1 MKRVIIFFLSIFI
14 LSSLS
19 LPIPER
25 DAPPN
30 EKISGWLTFKETDY
44 EPNKINLNPVLHIS
58 VYDGNTQTYFK
69 TKQPLYL
76 SDGKNKIPLIY
87 QEIFDVTPTC
97 TQILAKPKMLLKKD
111 QVYTLEFQ
119 TKLGLPE
126 LKWKTMDFDCYDYTR
141 PFFKKDTKYKD
152 TILSDYRENR
162 IYVSESD
169 ESNCGGIL
177 ELYFTS
183 RSYLGSYI
191 TEKPIKILLSSDFEI
206 PQIIVNQ
213 LTFDDTNSVCNYKLT
228 LIDESGNLSLKSK
241 TGKIQLQK
249 LFEEHIHE
257 SQGNCC
263 RIPEGYESSESKSFI
278 KDIIMLKNPLFSL
291 IIIVFIVSLMVFLIR
306 FFKLKVAKNNNKID
320 NTQGENDNK
329 ELM

>member
-1 MKRVIIFFLSIFI
+1 MNRILIFFISFFI
-14 LSSLS
+14 LCSLS
-19 LPIPER
+19 LLPEGEK
-25 DAPPN
+25 PPN
-30 EKISGWLTFKETDY
+30 EKISGWLTYKETDY
-44 EPNKINLNPVLHIS
+44 EPKKINLNPVLHIS
-58 VYDGNTQTYFK
+58 VYDVNTQTYFK
-69 TKQPLYL
+69 TKQPIYL

-87 QEIFDVTPTC
+87 QEIFDITPTC
-97 TQILAKPKMLLKKD
+97 TQILAKPKTLLKKD

-141 PFFKKDTKYKD
+141 PFFKKDTKYND

-169 ESNCGGIL
+169 QSNCGGIL

-183 RSYLGSYI
+183 RSNLGSYL
-191 TEKPIKILLSSDFEI
+191 TEKPIKILLSSDFKI

-213 LTFDDTNSVCNYKLT
+213 LTFDDKNSICNYKLT

-257 SQGNCC
+257 SQGHCC

-278 KDIIMLKNPLFSL
+278 KDIIMLKNPILSLF
-291 IIIVFIVSLMVFLIR
+291 IIVVIVISIFFIVR
-306 FFKLKVAKNNNKID
+306 FIKQKNAKY
-320 NTQGENDNK
+320 TNK
-329 ELM
+329 EDIIQNEIDDKETM

>member
-1 MKRVIIFFLSIFI
+1 MKRLLIFFFSFFI
-14 LSSLS
+14 LCSLS

-25 DAPPN
+25 DIPPI

-58 VYDGNTQTYFK
+58 VYDVNTQTYFK
-69 TKQPLYL
+69 TKQPIYL

-87 QEIFDVTPTC
+87 QEIFNITPTC
-97 TQILAKPKMLLKKD
+97 TQILAKPKTLLKKD

-141 PFFKKDTKYKD
+141 PFFKKDTKYND
-152 TILSDYRENR
+152 TILCDYRENR

-169 ESNCGGIL
+169 QSNCGGIL
-177 ELYFTS
+177 ELFFTP
-183 RSYLGSYI
+183 RSNGGSNL
-191 TEKPIKILLSSDFEI
+191 TEKPIKILLSSDFKI

-213 LTFDDTNSVCNYKLT
+213 LTFEDKNSICNYKLT

-257 SQGNCC
+257 SQGHCC
-263 RIPEGYESSESKSFI
+263 RIPDGYESSESKSLI
-278 KDIIMLKNPLFSL
+278 KDIIMLKNPILSLF
-291 IIIVFIVSLMVFLIR
+291 IIVIIVISIFFIIR
-306 FFKLKVAKNNNKID
+306 FINQKNVKHSNKEDIIQ
-320 NTQGENDNK
+320 NEIDNK
-329 ELM
+329 ETN